1 MITFDKLKI
10 VADIGA
16 IEVYDKNQFET
27 ILKGDEVTSLQFY
40 QEHPYLLMIKVN
52 YVKREVVIEFCGKI
66 LGKDYPKLI
75 TNRTILQCFET
86 INALGFVKLDIEAMM
101 DADVVKC
108 DVTKDVRVSDVPQ
121 FTQYVRNHISNYQQY
136 LSRKL
141 RNGNLVVEKNVVSRK
156 TKKRMTIYDKQKEMD
171 RAENRAFVEA
181 NGLDGEFNGVCRF
194 ELNLGSKEQIRNAL
208 RIDNTKLKTVLSAEA
223 NPIADFLDD
232 VIQDQTTPTVSIPDR
247 KAYVTMLI
255 LKDCDNDLEKVEAKM
270 REFYRRGTSIS
281 AVMAPFRAML
291 EKMNGTDG
299 ADLWAKTRS
308 QLLT

>member
-75 TNRTILQCFET
+75 TSRTILQCFET

-181 NGLDGEFNGVCRF
+181 NGLDGEFNGLCRF

-223 NPIADFLDD
+223 NPIADFLGD
-232 VIQDQTTPTVSIPDR
+232 VIQDQTTSTVSIPDR

>member
-16 IEVYDKNQFET
+16 IEVRDKNQFET
-27 ILKGDEVTSLQFY
+27 ILKGDEVTSLQYY

-75 TNRTILQCFET
+75 TSKTILQCFET
-86 INALGFVKLDIEAMM
+86 INALGFVKLDVEAMM

-108 DVTKDVRVSDVPQ
+108 DVTKDVQVSDVPQ

-136 LSRKL
+136 LCRKL

-156 TKKRMTIYDKQKEMD
+156 TKKRMTIYDKETEMR
-171 RAENRAFVEA
+171 RAENRSFVEQ
-181 NGLDGEFNGVCRF
+181 NDLDGEFNGLCRF

-208 RIDNTKLKTVLSAEA
+208 GIDNTKLKTVLSAEA
-223 NPIADFLDD
+223 NPIADFLGD
-232 VIQDQTTPTVSIPDR
+232 VILDQTTSTVNIPDR
-247 KAYVTMLI
+247 KAYVTKLI

-291 EKMNGTDG
+291 EKMNGNDG
-299 ADLWAKTRS
+299 ANLWAKTRS
-308 QLLT
+308 QLLA

>member
-27 ILKGDEVTSLQFY
+27 ILKGDEVISLQFY

-75 TNRTILQCFET
+75 TSRTILQCFET

-232 VIQDQTTPTVSIPDR
+232 VIQDQTTSTVSIPDR

>member
-1 MITFDKLKI
+1 
-10 VADIGA
+10 
-16 IEVYDKNQFET
+16 
-27 ILKGDEVTSLQFY
+27 
-40 QEHPYLLMIKVN
+40 
-52 YVKREVVIEFCGKI
+52 
-66 LGKDYPKLI
+66 
-75 TNRTILQCFET
+75 
-86 INALGFVKLDIEAMM
+86 
-101 DADVVKC
+101 
-108 DVTKDVRVSDVPQ
+108 
-121 FTQYVRNHISNYQQY
+121 
-136 LSRKL
+136 
-141 RNGNLVVEKNVVSRK
+141 
-156 TKKRMTIYDKQKEMD
+156 MD

-208 RIDNTKLKTVLSAEA
+208 RIDNTKLKTALSAEA

-232 VIQDQTTPTVSIPDR
+232 VIQDQTTSTVSIPDR

-299 ADLWAKTRS
+299 ADLWTKPLS

>member
-75 TNRTILQCFET
+75 TSRTILQCFET

-232 VIQDQTTPTVSIPDR
+232 VIQDQTTSTVSIPDR

-299 ADLWAKTRS
+299 ADLWTKTRS